1 MTHALSAGL
10 RSTRRAGGPY
20 HREMATDDDRF
31 AWHPEP
37 ELLGFGDEA
46 ARPALERL
54 GAGVWATALDYLYD
68 HAFARGMGEPPG
80 YPELREVFFGTP
92 GGPARAPADPSTSTD
107 ILAEF
112 GKRVAPHNLSAY
124 HPRSLSYFTPPPLLM
139 SVVGELLAQV
149 TQQGVDVWHAGP
161 VATFVEEE
169 VLRWLC
175 DLVGYGPGSFGLLT
189 SGGVMANFLAMA
201 LARDVHL
208 ARLRGDTMPPRGAR
222 LEGVRVYTSDQTHF

>member
-1 MTHALSAGL
+1 
-10 RSTRRAGGPY
+10 
-20 HREMATDDDRF
+20 
-31 AWHPEP
+31 
-37 ELLGFGDEA
+37 
-46 ARPALERL
+46 
-54 GAGVWATALDYLYD
+54 
-68 HAFARGMGEPPG
+68 MGEPAG
-80 YPELREVFFGTP
+80 YDELREAFFG
-92 GGPARAPADPSTSTD
+92 PAGRPAAAPSEPSTSAD
-107 ILAEF
+107 ILVEF
-112 GKRVAPHNLSAY
+112 RDRVAPHNLSAY

-208 ARLRGDTMPPRGAR
+208 ARLRGSDTPPRGGA
-222 LEGVRVYTSDQTHF
+222 LEGVRIYTSDQTHFPIGRGLDELAFPAGPLAVLPTEDRF